1 MIFKHSLIRELTITS
16 AGLFI
21 VAVAILFTNLIL
33 RLLGRAAGGRLDT
46 EGILPMLGFYVLQ
59 YLHILLV
66 ITLFLSVLLTITR
79 AYRDSEMIVWF
90 SSGRPLTAWLRPIL
104 AYAAPFLFTTL
115 LLSLFLTPWAQQQRQ
130 QYQQQLES
138 RDEISMLAPGLFR
151 EFRRAGLVVYIESI
165 NSFNGTIKNV
175 FLQSIDKT
183 RSETLSARSAFIDTR
198 DDGERFLVMENGN
211 RYVGVPGSAN
221 YQVIQFTQLG
231 RRIEP
236 AEQTLVE
243 PSTRAEQTLS
253 LLSSPNP
260 ARKGE
265 LFWRLSI
272 PLMGLMLT
280 ILAIPLGYVNNRMGR
295 SFNFIA
301 AVLIYLIYSNSLNIL
316 QGLVMHDRLSFWL
329 ALLIPHG
336 LAFILAALLLH
347 HRIRI
352 YAFWRRP
359 PRPQANNDTPPRS

>member
-1 MIFKHSLIRELTITS
+1 MIFKHSLIRELTMTS

-46 EGILPMLGFYVLQ
+46 EGILPMLGFYALQ

-66 ITLFLSVLLTITR
+66 ITLFLSVLMTLTR

-90 SSGRPLTAWLRPIL
+90 SSGRSLTAWIRPIL
-104 AYAAPFLFTTL
+104 TYAASFLFVIF
-115 LLSLFLTPWAQQQRQ
+115 LLSFFLTPWAQQQRQ
-130 QYQQQLES
+130 QYQQQLEN

-151 EFRRAGLVVYIESI
+151 EFQRAGLVVYIESI
-165 NSFNGTIKNV
+165 NSFTGVIKNV

-183 RSETLSARSAFIDTR
+183 RSETLSARSAFIEVR
-198 DDGERFLVMENGN
+198 DNGERFLVMENGN
-211 RYVGVPGSAN
+211 RYVGTPGSAD
-221 YQVIQFTQLG
+221 YQIIEFAQLG

-236 AEQTLVE
+236 AEQTLIE
-243 PSTRAEQTLS
+243 PGVRATPSLTLLKAPGS
-253 LLSSPNP
+253 
-260 ARKGE
+260 AEKGE
-265 LFWRLSI
+265 LFWRISV

-316 QGLVMHDRLSFWL
+316 QGLVAHDKLSFWL

-336 LAFILAALLLH
+336 TALLLAILLLR
-347 HRIRI
+347 HRIYP
-352 YAFWRRP
+352 YAFRRRASASSNHGAP
-359 PRPQANNDTPPRS
+359 AS